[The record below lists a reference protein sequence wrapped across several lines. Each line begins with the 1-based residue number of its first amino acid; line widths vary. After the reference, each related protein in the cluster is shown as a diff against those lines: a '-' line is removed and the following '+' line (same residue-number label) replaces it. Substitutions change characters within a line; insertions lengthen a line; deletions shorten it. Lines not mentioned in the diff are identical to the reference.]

1 MTPNKNIHILCGSNG
16 DGTQASLHYSYSHAG
31 DSFTV
36 WPSTVVKSKCSVG
49 ARTWCMAKTISSLA
63 LVFTPSSNLEV
74 YQDSATA
81 SQPIYS
87 YSRSHG
93 NLSVSLSPSLSFG
106 QVGQIL
112 LSQLQLRNQAS
123 SATSGHFGHHS
134 SELSPLFL
142 SLPGNDSLKPSCLL
156 ATLSKQ
162 HTS

>member
-1 MTPNKNIHILCGSNG
+1 MAIHSGKVKML
-16 DGTQASLHYSYSHAG
+16 SLSQGLVHGQDH
-31 DSFTV
+31 FL
-36 WPSTVVKSKCSVG
+36 
-49 ARTWCMAKTISSLA
+49 SSLGIYT
-63 LVFTPSSNLEV
+63 LQQSGGLSRLC
-74 YQDSATA
+74 YGL

-106 QVGQIL
+106 QAGQIL

-134 SELSPLFL
+134 SELPPLFL
-142 SLPGNDSLKPSCLL
+142 SFPGNDSPKPSCLL